1 MATQRTMIKWN
12 GASIVGGQKGAVM
25 KIATIALLSIIGFW
39 LLNDAMTFA
48 LYAADP
54 LSGRAYGC
62 YTTIENLLGV
72 KQPSAVRRAQS
83 LMGVALAFGVPLA
96 AGVQA
101 AIRRRHRRSI

>member
-1 MATQRTMIKWN
+1 
-12 GASIVGGQKGAVM
+12 V

-39 LLNDAMTFA
+39 LLNDAMTFT

-54 LSGRAYGC
+54 RSGRGYGC

-72 KQPSAVRRAQS
+72 KQPSAIRGGQS
-83 LMGVALAFGVPLA
+83 LIGVALAFGVPLA
-96 AGVQA
+96 TGVQA